1 MKVDGWM
8 DVPIICIS
16 TWQLHT
22 KRCVCVYV
30 CVCDQDVQ
38 MARLPLRQCSVAFSL
53 YDLRQ
58 ATSATDE
65 LVNEVQLV
73 DQMR

>member
-22 KRCVCVYV
+22 KRCVCV
-30 CVCDQDVQ
+30 CVTKMFKWHD
-38 MARLPLRQCSVAFSL
+38 FH
-53 YDLRQ
+53 
-58 ATSATDE
+58 
-65 LVNEVQLV
+65 
-73 DQMR
+73 